1 MMRVVA
7 IDPGRE
13 KCGVAAMEGAIVLAR
28 AVVPT
33 SQLVALVSDWIR
45 RYRVG
50 CILLG
55 DRTGSEETRRLIGEA
70 VRDVPIHVVP
80 ETLTTVEAR
89 TRYFREHPPR
99 GWRRLI
105 PLSLQAP
112 SEPYDDYAAIVMA
125 ERYVAAHKLINTK

>member
-1 MMRVVA
+1 MVVVA

-13 KCGVAAMEGAIVLAR
+13 KCGVAAMDGAVVLAR

-33 SQLVALVSDWIR
+33 SRLVVLVSDWIR
-45 RYRVG
+45 RYRAER
-50 CILLG
+50 ILLG
-55 DRTGSEETRRLIGEA
+55 DRTGSEKIRRLIKQA
-70 VRDVPIHVVP
+70 VREVPLDLVS
-80 ETLTTVEAR
+80 EASTTLDAR

-125 ERYVAAHKLINTK
+125 ERYLSAHKLINTK